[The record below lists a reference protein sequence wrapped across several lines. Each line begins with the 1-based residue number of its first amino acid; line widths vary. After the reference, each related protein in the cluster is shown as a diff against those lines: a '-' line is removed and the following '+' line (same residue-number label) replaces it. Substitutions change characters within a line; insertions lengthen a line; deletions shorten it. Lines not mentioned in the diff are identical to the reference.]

1 MERRLEMVED
11 QMKQIQSGADT
22 NLNIDVQ
29 EKDIQTPPQTA
40 DSMQSARSYTSGS
53 VQFILLRSIKVNL
66 PINFIPKIDFL
77 LSKIINDLA
86 TARVSLICAF
96 HGCIMEKFL

>member
-40 DSMQSARSYTSGS
+40 DSMQSARSYTSGTADRIRECPLFPTDAP
-53 VQFILLRSIKVNL
+53 VGGWLTAKCVFEFENLLVPNK
-66 PINFIPKIDFL
+66 P
-77 LSKIINDLA
+77 
-86 TARVSLICAF
+86 
-96 HGCIMEKFL
+96 